1 MIWKKTV
8 PVCLLKIYRSLGG
21 YREIHRKF
29 QQHDKSNDQE
39 FLGSNGHLQSGTQ

>member
-1 MIWKKTV
+1 MVWKKTV

-21 YREIHRKF
+21 YRERHRKF

>member
-8 PVCLLKIYRSLGG
+8 PVCLLKIYRSVGG

-29 QQHDKSNDQE
+29 QQHDKSNDQG
-39 FLGSNGHLQSGTQ
+39 FLGSNGHSQSGTR